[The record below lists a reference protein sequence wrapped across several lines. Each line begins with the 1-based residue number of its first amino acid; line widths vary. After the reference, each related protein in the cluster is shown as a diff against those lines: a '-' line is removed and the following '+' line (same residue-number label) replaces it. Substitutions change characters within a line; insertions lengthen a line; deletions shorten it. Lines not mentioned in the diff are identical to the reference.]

1 MKKLTQTE
9 VDSLTKM
16 IYDSLMNNPDFGLGE
31 MGEIRDEAERIVRDW
46 AAENNIEMPDET
58 DIFLPK

>member
-1 MKKLTQTE
+1 MQKLTQTQ

-16 IYDSLMNNPDFGLGE
+16 IYESLMNNPDFGFGE

-46 AAENNIEMPDET
+46 AEENKIELPDET
-58 DIFLPK
+58 DFMLPA